1 MIYLSTSIL
10 IEFDK
15 CFDFSKS
22 KSKGN
27 PSNSDVFLCYKN
39 HQSLSNEDIII
50 FHAGTDVVIRA
61 HDLLLLLQNQA
72 TV

>member
-1 MIYLSTSIL
+1 MVKL
-10 IEFDK
+10 IKQRK
-15 CFDFSKS
+15 CLNFTKS

-50 FHAGTDVVIRA
+50 FHAGTGVVISA